1 MASIMIVDDDDLFR
15 ESVAQNLSDNG
26 FNVTAF
32 SRGEDAMAH
41 FEAETGTDLV
51 LLDWKMPGMTGID
64 VLARM
69 RETGIQTPVIFFTVL
84 NDQIYEEAALTSG
97 AVDFVEKS
105 RSFHILLRRIELILA
120 GTKSGQ
126 DAPEPAANDAEEF
139 VLGDLDLRL
148 VTSRA
153 YWKGQ
158 EVGLTLGEF
167 RIVHFLATRAGQDI
181 RYRDLYDQVHDT
193 GFFAGTGPEG
203 FRVNVRTFIKRI
215 RQKFRGLDPKFD
227 AIENYPGFGYRWS
240 NE

>member
-26 FNVTAF
+26 FNVMAF

-41 FEAETGTDLV
+41 FQAESATDLV

-84 NDQIYEEAALTSG
+84 SDQIYEEAALTSG

-126 DAPEPAANDAEEF
+126 DAPEPAPTDAEEF
-139 VLGDLDLRL
+139 VLGDLDLRPL
-148 VTSRA
+148 TNRA
-153 YWKGQ
+153 YWKGE

-215 RQKFRGLDPKFD
+215 RQKFRSLDPKFD

>member
-1 MASIMIVDDDDLFR
+1 MANIMIVDDDDLFR
-15 ESVAQNLSDNG
+15 ESVAQNLVDYG
-26 FNVTAF
+26 FDVTAVA
-32 SRGEDAMAH
+32 RGEDAIAH
-41 FEAETGTDLV
+41 FEADRMTDLV

-69 RETGIQTPVIFFTVL
+69 RESGIQVPVIFFTVL

-120 GTKSGQ
+120 GAKRDEAVGE
-126 DAPEPAANDAEEF
+126 PEDTAEAF
-139 VLGDLDLRL
+139 VLGHLDLRPE
-148 VTSRA
+148 TGRA
-153 YWKGQ
+153 YWKGK

-167 RIVHFLATRAGQDI
+167 RIVHYLATRTGQDI

-215 RQKFRGLDPKFD
+215 RQKFRGLDPEFD

>member
-15 ESVAQNLSDNG
+15 ESVAQNLVDNG
-26 FNVTAF
+26 FQVTAV
-32 SRGEDAMAH
+32 SRGEDAIAH
-41 FEAETGTDLV
+41 FEDDKLTDLV

-64 VLARM
+64 VLAHM
-69 RETGIQTPVIFFTVL
+69 RESGIQVPVIFFTVL

-120 GTKSGQ
+120 GTKSGE
-126 DAPEPAANDAEEF
+126 PGGEPASSDEEF
-139 VLGDLDLRL
+139 IYGDLDLKPE
-148 VTSRA
+148 TGRA
-153 YWKGQ
+153 YWKGK

-167 RIVHFLATRAGQDI
+167 RIVHYLATRAGQDI

-203 FRVNVRTFIKRI
+203 YRVNVRTFIKRI

>member
-1 MASIMIVDDDDLFR
+1 MSSIMIVDDDDLFR

-26 FNVTAF
+26 FNVMAF

-41 FEAETGTDLV
+41 FLDKRATDLV

-84 NDQIYEEAALTSG
+84 SDQIYEEAALTSG

-139 VLGDLDLRL
+139 VLGDLDLKPI
-148 VTSRA
+148 TNRA
-153 YWKGQ
+153 YWKGE

-215 RQKFRGLDPKFD
+215 RQKFRSLDPKFD

>member
-15 ESVAQNLSDNG
+15 ESVAQNLVDNG
-26 FNVTAF
+26 FEVTAF

-41 FEAETGTDLV
+41 FEAEDRTDLV

-69 RETGIQTPVIFFTVL
+69 RDTGIQVPVIFFTVL

-120 GTKSGQ
+120 GAKSGE
-126 DAPEPAANDAEEF
+126 AGVEPAPSAEEF
-139 VLGDLDLRL
+139 ALGDLELNPE
-148 VTSRA
+148 TGRA
-153 YWKGQ
+153 YWKGK

-193 GFFAGTGPEG
+193 GFFAGTGAEG
-203 FRVNVRTFIKRI
+203 YRVNVRTFIKRI
-215 RQKFRGLDPKFD
+215 RQKFRSLDPKFA